1 MQVHLTEA
9 NHDLLY
15 QIEVVQ
21 ELIGQATVS
30 GELAPYLG
38 QISSLCAKLRQQALR
53 NLKDLSYNLPDTL
66 NDILQATQGLTMAFE
81 LVNSRLALPIVRAKP
96 GDRLGLAVL
105 RWLHDSHPKTASLP
119 FGLTDG
125 SFAVYPT
132 PQVPPIYLLP
142 VSRQHTLL
150 YLPLLFHEF
159 GHLLYAC
166 HKPEMDDLVREFQTT
181 ISDHFAPRVIR
192 DRTAGTYDESYRAR
206 LVTAWYPWA
215 QEFYCDAVGLTI
227 GGPCFLKAF
236 SHLFR
241 TRSSDQFYV
250 PRDDQLKRKHPVT
263 WLRLKML
270 LDRAR
275 KYRSNELPD
284 QIDRAW
290 SETAATIGV
299 REDYEGTW
307 ADELHVPFQKALDD
321 MLEESQPSRFGPDDL
336 DAADSDADGDDPV
349 RLLNT
354 AWRQFEQGHKSYR
367 SWERQAIDAFLRS
380 R

>member
-1 MQVHLTEA
+1 MRAHLTEA

-21 ELIGQATVS
+21 ELIGQAKVS

-38 QISSLCAKLRQQALR
+38 QISSLCAGLRQQALR

-66 NDILQATQGLTMAFE
+66 SDILQATQGLTMAFE

-96 GDRLGLAVL
+96 GDRLGLTVL
-105 RWLHDSHPKTASLP
+105 RWLHDSHSKTASLP

-142 VSRQHTLL
+142 VSRQQTLL
-150 YLPLLFHEF
+150 YLALLFHEF

-181 ISDHFAPRVIR
+181 VSDHFAPRVIR

-215 QEFYCDAVGLTI
+215 QEFYSDAVGLTI

-275 KYRSNELPD
+275 KYQLNELAD

-307 ADELHVPFQKALDD
+307 ADELHIPLRKAVDD
-321 MLEESQPSRFGPDDL
+321 MLEESQPCRFGPDDL
-336 DAADSDADGDDPV
+336 GPADSVAVGDAPV

-354 AWRQFEQGHKSYR
+354 AWCQFEQDHKSYR
-367 SWERQAIDAFLRS
+367 SWERQAIDTFLKS

>member
-1 MQVHLTEA
+1 MRAHLTEA
-9 NHDLLY
+9 NHDLVY

-21 ELIGQATVS
+21 ELIGASQVS

-38 QISSLCAKLRQQALR
+38 QISSLCAALRQQALR
-53 NLKDLSYNLPDTL
+53 NLKDLSYDLPDTL
-66 NDILQATQGLTMAFE
+66 NDILQATQGVTMAFE

-96 GDRLGLAVL
+96 GDRLGLSLL
-105 RWLHDSHPKTASLP
+105 RWLHDSHENTANLP

-150 YLPLLFHEF
+150 YLSLLFHEF

-166 HKPEMDDLVREFQTT
+166 HKPEMDDLVREFQTLV
-181 ISDHFAPRVIR
+181 SDHFAPRIIR
-192 DRTAGTYDESYRAR
+192 DRTAGSYDDSFRSK
-206 LVTAWYPWA
+206 LVTAWYAWA
-215 QEFYCDAVGLTI
+215 QEFYCDAVGLVI

-241 TRSSDQFYV
+241 TRSTDQFYV
-250 PRDDQLKRKHPVT
+250 PRDSQLKRKHPVT

-270 LDRAR
+270 VDRT
-275 KYRSNELPD
+275 KKHQLYELAD
-284 QIDRAW
+284 NIAQAW
-290 SETAATIGV
+290 SDTAATIGI

-307 ADELHVPFQKALDD
+307 ADELHVPLRKLLDN
-321 MLEESQPSRFGPDDL
+321 MLEESRPCAFTK
-336 DAADSDADGDDPV
+336 AAKTTPNGVAQYETPPEM
-349 RLLNT
+349 LNS
-354 AWRQFEQGHKSYR
+354 AWLEFEQDHQSYR
-367 SWERQAIDAFLRS
+367 AWERHAIQAFLQS